1 MEDNQKKLIQIEIK
15 QLCALT
21 SQNKIANRAGV
32 SSATIS
38 QMINGNWSL
47 IKDEMWQKVLVKL
60 KIELRWNTA
69 VTTNFQYILSHLT
82 EAKLQSLSFGISDR
96 AGAGK
101 SECYKSFAKT
111 NANVIHLE
119 CATFWSKKSFA
130 RALNTACGL
139 NDYGTTEEL
148 IEQFIDHMSGLKQPF
163 VILDQLDK
171 LTDGSLD
178 LFIDF
183 FNNLPNCGFLLSGTP
198 ALEKRFKRGVNNDRS
213 GYHECWSRIG
223 RKWLKLKTASLN
235 DIKAICEANGVI
247 DQETI
252 EAIYDNSEDDMRR
265 VKKDIQKQFLKAK
278 YK

>member
-1 MEDNQKKLIQIEIK
+1 MEDFQKNQIVKEIK
-15 QLCALT
+15 HLCGLT

-38 QMINGNWSL
+38 QMINGNWNL
-47 IKDEMWQKVLVKL
+47 IKAEMWQKVLVKL
-60 KIELRWNTA
+60 KIELSWHTANTS
-69 VTTNFQYILSHLT
+69 NFDYIRKHLVQ
-82 EAKLQSLSFGISDR
+82 AKNQSLSFGIADR

-111 NANVIHLE
+111 QPNVIHLE

-130 RALNTACGL
+130 RSLNTACGL
-139 NDYGTTEEL
+139 NDFGTTEQL
-148 IEQFIDHMSGLKQPF
+148 IEQFIDHLSGLKQPF

-235 DIKAICEANGVI
+235 DIKAICLANGVI
-247 DQETI
+247 DQDTI
-252 EAIYDNSEDDMRR
+252 EAIYDNCEDDMRR
-265 VKKDIQKQFLKAK
+265 VKKDIQKQFLKSEHK
-278 YK
+278 